1 MKYRVKKFLLCCPG
15 LVIPLLLLPLAAF
28 AEDVPLRG
36 FIDSFGYGYTVTVSI
51 NGTGLKVI
59 RGGGQQATRIFS
71 ANHPLRAQS
80 QPDRSDLF
88 VLREGE
94 NSIAVTFQK
103 KGGPSSPLEIKLE
116 IPDRYAIPLF
126 RLKSSKTR
134 SGQVERKF
142 IIEKKMPPAFTT
154 MLVTDDNL

>member
-1 MKYRVKKFLLCCPG
+1 MKHRVKRFLLCRTW
-15 LVIPLLLLPLAAF
+15 LMIPLLLLPLAAF
-28 AEDVPLRG
+28 AEEVPLRG

-51 NGTGLKVI
+51 NGTAIKVI

-80 QPDRSDLF
+80 QPNMADLF

-103 KGGPSSPLEIKLE
+103 KGEGSSPLEIKLE

-126 RLKSSKTR
+126 RLKSSKQR

-142 IIEKKMPPAFTT
+142 NIGKKMPPAFTT
-154 MLVTDDNL
+154 MEVTDDNL